1 MSETIHK
8 PPCISIPEPISIPR
22 AVVRNDLSIISWNI
36 HDGLDAREGLK
47 TGQEDFAKILSGCS
61 VFCLQETK
69 REINFPNYRCFNQLR
84 SNSRSGG
91 LCIGVHR
98 SISDN
103 VKLLKTK
110 YEDIQAVSITPDP
123 SDPNSKFTLINVYDS
138 PENSSFKSKRK
149 LSDRDQLTTLDQLTD
164 LLAKNNYGETIL
176 VGDFN
181 ARTRDS
187 NHEFD
192 QPDEFINNTNP
203 IDTRSHPLKSN
214 RNSRDSVLNAR
225 GKLLVDFMACADM
238 TILNGNMLG
247 DIFGDFTCHN
257 YNGCSLVD
265 YIAVTRKIYHM
276 IDRLEVLEL
285 TSFSDHK
292 PCRCVLRTR
301 NAFISPDGIM
311 GQLENAPIKY
321 KWDTETGATYTQFKA
336 AQTSDTFK
344 HNAQSCA
351 NTTCKCEKDVYAL
364 NSAIVDLYAGL
375 ADKVMPKKDR
385 KRDQPQRKK
394 KNTKHRSKPKNPWF
408 DGSCIILKREL
419 KRLAIDHGKFPSNVN
434 ISNNYYAKRRE
445 YKQHI
450 RSKKNSFIAELSKD
464 IEAGKN
470 INWNRFN
477 KLRKMLHKE
486 NQLDVFD
493 MANFCNFFKKLYSNP
508 SLPEDKISQ
517 LHSEINVSQNST
529 TELSDILGESI
540 TLDELQNS
548 IAFLKKG
555 KAVAEDLVA
564 NEFLKASNQHTLSA
578 LLQLFNECLRL
589 GVYPWN
595 TSLVTPLHK
604 KGSIY
609 DPNNYRAIAV
619 ASNIGKLFSS
629 ILLNRLISFRS
640 TAFPDTPNQL
650 GFCKNA
656 QTADHILTLSTIIN
670 KHVQIKKERLYSCFV
685 DYAKAFDTVCREA
698 LLFKLWKYGVR
709 GKFFDCLTHMYQ
721 NSKAKVK
728 LLNKLSAKID
738 ILTGTEQGH
747 PMSPEL
753 FKCYIHELSEILN
766 NMDDINVPTLNGV
779 KITHLLWADDLVLLA
794 TDSYSLQKMIDRL
807 HQYCSEW
814 GLSVNIDKTAAM
826 VFNRSG
832 RLLKESHKF
841 TYGDTTIP
849 SARSYCY
856 LGITF
861 SLSGSFVPALQQL
874 RQKGLRAYFSLKK
887 TIDIRAMKKSTV
899 FKLFDAL
906 VLPVASYACQVWL
919 PSTFIVRELTNPTN
933 GYHLPAIARDH
944 LERLHISFL
953 KWTMGVHKRTSNAAV
968 WGDCGRY
975 PLGITLLKQTFDY
988 YERLRILDTQDSDCL
1003 ARHAYKE
1010 QIALNL
1016 SWHSNLTMLR
1026 TVLETDNNGS
1036 SAILTSERIRENCRS
1051 KFVTFWNDERH
1062 SNRKLSFYNEV
1073 KHGFSVEPYLQT
1085 QLTYQQSKRLA
1096 QFRASA
1102 HRLNCETGRYGV
1114 HRANPIKRL
1123 CTVCSTT
1130 DLDTLHNMSELPL
1143 ADLIIEDEY
1152 HVLREC
1158 PHYHDIRMNLSHST
1172 KTHLFADTV
1181 KLFDADSVTE
1191 TAKFILKIYR
1201 RRHPPKEKEKSTSS

>member
-1 MSETIHK
+1 MNEANGNSLH
-8 PPCISIPEPISIPR
+8 ISNPGPISIPK
-22 AVVRNDLSIISWNI
+22 AVVRNDMSIISWNI

-47 TGQEDFAKILSGCS
+47 TEQEDFAKILSDCS

-98 SISDN
+98 SLSDN

-110 YEDIQAVSITPDP
+110 YEDIQAVTITPDP

-149 LSDRDQLTTLDQLTD
+149 LSDRDQLSTLDQLTD
-164 LLAKNNYGETIL
+164 LLAKNNFGETIL

-181 ARTRDS
+181 ARTRDF
-187 NHEFD
+187 NHEFH
-192 QPDEFINNTNP
+192 QPEEFTQN
-203 IDTRSHPLKSN
+203 TRSYPVISN

-225 GKLLVDFMACADM
+225 GKLLVDFLACADM

-265 YIAVTRKIYHM
+265 YISATQKIYHM
-276 IDRLEVLEL
+276 IVSLEVLEL

-301 NAFISPDGIM
+301 NAFISPDVIM
-311 GQLENAPIKY
+311 GQLENAPTKY
-321 KWDTETGATYTQFKA
+321 KWDTENRATYTQFK
-336 AQTSDTFK
+336 
-344 HNAQSCA
+344 NAQSCDTFKQNAQLLA
-351 NTTCKCEKDVYAL
+351 NSTCICEKDVYAL
-364 NSAIVDLYAGL
+364 NSAIVDLYTGL
-375 ADKVMPKKDR
+375 ADKVMPKMVS
-385 KRDQPQRKK
+385 KRDKPQHKRS
-394 KNTKHRSKPKNPWF
+394 TKHRPKPKNPWF
-408 DGSCIILKREL
+408 DSSCITLKRKL
-419 KRLAIDHGKFPSNVN
+419 KRLASDHGKFPSNVN

-450 RSKKNSFIAELSKD
+450 RAKKNCFIADLSKD

-470 INWNRFN
+470 VNWNRFN
-477 KLRKMLHKE
+477 KLRKLLPKE

-517 LHSEINVSQNST
+517 LNNETNVSNNIT
-529 TELSDILGESI
+529 AELSDSLGESI

-564 NEFLKASNQHTLSA
+564 NEFLKASNQHTLRA

-629 ILLNRLISFRS
+629 ILLNRLISFRGS
-640 TAFPDTPNQL
+640 TFPDTPNQL

-656 QTADHILTLSTIIN
+656 QTADHILTMSTIIN
-670 KHVQIKKERLYSCFV
+670 KHVQVKKERLYSCFV

-709 GKFFDCLTHMYQ
+709 GKFFDCLSHMYK
-721 NSKAKVK
+721 NSNAKVK
-728 LLNKLSAKID
+728 LLNKLSDKID

-794 TDSYSLQKMIDRL
+794 TDPHSLQKMIDRL

-814 GLSVNIDKTAAM
+814 GLSVNIDKTAVM

-832 RLLKESHKF
+832 RLLKESHMF
-841 TYGDTTIP
+841 TYGDTAIP
-849 SARSYCY
+849 STRSYCY

-861 SLSGSFVPALQQL
+861 SLSGSFVPALQKL

-887 TIDIRAMKKSTV
+887 TIDIRAMKKTTV

-906 VLPVASYACQVWL
+906 VLPVAAYACQVWL
-919 PSTFIVRELTNPTN
+919 PSTFIIRELTNPTS
-933 GYHLPAIARDH
+933 GYHLPAIAKDH

-975 PLGITLLKQTFDY
+975 PLGITLLKQVFDY
-988 YERLRILDTQDSDCL
+988 YERLRILDNQDSDCL
-1003 ARHAYKE
+1003 VRHAFKE
-1010 QIALNL
+1010 QIALDL
-1016 SWHSNLTMLR
+1016 SWHSNLSMLR
-1026 TVLETDNNGS
+1026 TVVATDICDS
-1036 SAILTSERIRENCRS
+1036 SDNDSLTSESIRENCRS
-1051 KFVTFWNDERH
+1051 KFVTFWNNERH

-1085 QLTYQQSKRLA
+1085 HLTYQQSKRLA
-1096 QFRASA
+1096 RFRASA

-1114 HRANPIKRL
+1114 QRADPIKRL
-1123 CTVCSTT
+1123 CSVCSTAN
-1130 DLDTLHNMSELPL
+1130 LDTLHNMIELPL
-1143 ADLIIEDEY
+1143 ADLIIEDEH

-1158 PHYHDIRMNLSHST
+1158 PHYHDIRMKLSHST
-1172 KTHLFADTV
+1172 KTHVFADTA
-1181 KLFDADSVTE
+1181 KLFEADSVTE
-1191 TAKFILKIYR
+1191 TANFILKIYR
-1201 RRHPPKEKEKSTSS
+1201 RRYPPKEKEKR